1 MVTISS
7 NRPTGTYTAIAMH
20 WTSTLSHHTDTAE
33 AIGEVTTAVRAA
45 LGGPPDLAFLFAS
58 EHHQA
63 AFDSLPRRVRE
74 GLGGEAILAGC
85 SASGVIAGAT
95 EVEHKPALGLVG
107 ARLPGAELDAWHLEG
122 GDLGPGTAHSER
134 CARLAQTVGPA
145 GAQFVILADPFSFPA
160 EHLLHSL
167 ESGFTG
173 AVIAG
178 GLASGGQGP
187 GEIVLFLNDDTFHSG
202 ALVLSLAG
210 DVEMTTA
217 VAQGCRP
224 IGEPLFLT
232 AHAGNTIHRLDD
244 RPPLEILNEIFGQAD
259 ARDRELMQ
267 HSLFIGITMRSDDT
281 RYGQGDFLIR
291 NLMGADQES
300 GAIRVGAD
308 LHPNQVVQFHLRD
321 ARTSSQ
327 DLDRVLE
334 RARGDLGG
342 SPPPGALLFS
352 CTGRGEGLY
361 GAPNHDAEAF
371 QRQLGPAPLGGF
383 FCNGEI
389 GPVQGKTYLHGY
401 TSAFALFRPR
411 RRS

>member
-1 MVTISS
+1 
-7 NRPTGTYTAIAMH
+7 MH

-33 AIGEVTTAVRAA
+33 AIGEVTTAARAA
-45 LGGPPDLAFLFAS
+45 LGGPPDLVFLFAS
-58 EHHQA
+58 EHHRE
-63 AFDSLPRRVRE
+63 AFDGLPRRVRE
-74 GLGGEAILAGC
+74 GLDGEPVLTGC
-85 SASGVIAGAT
+85 SASGVIADAT
-95 EVEHKPALGLVG
+95 EVETRPALGLLA
-107 ARLPGAELDAWHLEG
+107 ARLPGAVLDAWHLEAD
-122 GDLGPGTAHSER
+122 DLGPGTAHSER
-134 CARLAQTVGPA
+134 CARLAPEVGPA
-145 GAQFVILADPFSFPA
+145 AAQFVVLADPFSFPA

-167 ESGFTG
+167 DSGFKD

-187 GEIVLFLNDDTFHSG
+187 GEMALFLNDDTFHSG

-210 DVEMTTA
+210 DVEMTTV

-232 AHAGNTIHRLDD
+232 AHEGNIIHKLDD
-244 RPPLEILNEIFGQAD
+244 RTPLEILNEIFEQAD
-259 ARDRELMQ
+259 DRDRELMQ
-267 HSLFIGITMRSDDT
+267 HSLFIGVTMRSDHI

-291 NLMGADQES
+291 NLMGADQETGS
-300 GAIRVGAD
+300 IRVGAD

-321 ARTSSQ
+321 AHTSSE

-334 RARGDLGG
+334 RAREQLEE
-342 SPPPGALLFS
+342 SRPAGALLFS

-361 GAPNHDAEAF
+361 GTPNHDAGAF
-371 QRQLGPAPLGGF
+371 QRHLGPAALGGF

-411 RRS
+411 RGS